1 MSKERK
7 KYSILV
13 FTIGLVF
20 IAIGILTAD
29 SAGSVGGFYSGFGTG
44 MLAVAI
50 VKLIRHRRLAKD
62 PEKLADY
69 EAAQKDERTLY
80 ISNKARA
87 LTFFI
92 TVYLELAAGLAALW
106 FMPDPLVGKVLCFA
120 ASAQCLIFVLA
131 YWYYNKKY

>member
-1 MSKERK
+1 MSKELK

-13 FTIGLVF
+13 FVIGLTF
-20 IAIGILTAD
+20 IAIGILTEGK
-29 SAGSVGGFYSGFGTG
+29 AGTVGSFYSGFGTG
-44 MLAVAI
+44 VLAVAI
-50 VKLIRHRRLAKD
+50 VKLIQHRRLAKD

-92 TVYLELAAGLAALW
+92 TVYAELAAGLAALW
-106 FMPDPLVGKVLCFA
+106 FLPDPLVGKVLCFA
-120 ASAQCLIFVLA
+120 ASAQCFIFVLV